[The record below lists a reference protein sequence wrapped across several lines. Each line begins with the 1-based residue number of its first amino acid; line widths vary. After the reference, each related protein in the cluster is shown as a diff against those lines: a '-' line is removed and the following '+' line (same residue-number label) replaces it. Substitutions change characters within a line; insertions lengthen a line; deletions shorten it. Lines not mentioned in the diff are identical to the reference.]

1 MALSINPAVC
11 RDRIEWVSAVWLFGV
26 GVWLSAMGVALAA
39 IGVFGA
45 LSLVVGR
52 TGYVILASL
61 AVALAC
67 ARDLG
72 VNLPLP
78 YRRGQVPEV
87 FRDTFGVR
95 GFSFVFGLQLGA
107 GFLTHFTT
115 SFHMLMVVTVP
126 LVTSAV
132 GIPLAV
138 AAFALGKL
146 VMVLAAGKCDS
157 LDDIESCLPNGLAHT
172 RFMHVSVGLASFAI
186 ATVILVGLPKTF
198 DPKITHL

>member
-11 RDRIEWVSAVWLFGV
+11 RDRIEWVSAVSLFGV

-45 LSLVVGR
+45 LSLLVGK
-52 TGYVILASL
+52 TGYTILASL
-61 AVALAC
+61 AVVLAC

-72 VNLPLP
+72 VDLPLP
-78 YRRGQVPEV
+78 YRRGQVPEI

-115 SFHMLMVVTVP
+115 SFHMLMVVTLP
-126 LVTSAV
+126 LVASVA
-132 GIPLAV
+132 GIPLALT
-138 AAFALGKL
+138 AFALGKL
-146 VMVLAAGKCDS
+146 VMVVATAKCDS
-157 LDDIESCLPNGLAHT
+157 PDDIESCVPNGLSHT
-172 RFMHVSVGLASFAI
+172 RFMHLSAGMSSLAI
-186 ATVILVGLPKTF
+186 ATVVLITSVG
-198 DPKITHL
+198 